1 MRTFLSK
8 YMSAEAL
15 DELENAYKNAN
26 AGATG
31 LPVYIPK
38 SRFDEENTK
47 RKNAEQLVAGFEED
61 KKKAVREAVEKYKDI
76 PDDWKQQL
84 DNATNALATQKAD
97 YEAKLTAAKQEA
109 DVTAKI
115 YGAGG
120 KNVKAIR
127 ALIDLN
133 QEATVDE
140 QLAALKESD
149 SYLFNRTSGFK
160 KGTDKDDDG
169 GKQKED
175 GALSQ
180 AAMYRAVGITPPME
194 D

>member
-76 PDDWKQQL
+76 PDDWKQL
-84 DNATNALATQKAD
+84 MRLRHRKRIM
-97 YEAKLTAAKQEA
+97 KQNLQQQSRKP
-109 DVTAKI
+109 T
-115 YGAGG
+115 
-120 KNVKAIR
+120 
-127 ALIDLN
+127 
-133 QEATVDE
+133 
-140 QLAALKESD
+140 
-149 SYLFNRTSGFK
+149 
-160 KGTDKDDDG
+160 
-169 GKQKED
+169 
-175 GALSQ
+175 
-180 AAMYRAVGITPPME
+180 
-194 D
+194 

>member
-149 SYLFNRTSGFK
+149 SYLFSKTSGFK

-175 GALSQ
+175 VVLSQ
-180 AAMYRAVGITPPME
+180 AAM
-194 D
+194 